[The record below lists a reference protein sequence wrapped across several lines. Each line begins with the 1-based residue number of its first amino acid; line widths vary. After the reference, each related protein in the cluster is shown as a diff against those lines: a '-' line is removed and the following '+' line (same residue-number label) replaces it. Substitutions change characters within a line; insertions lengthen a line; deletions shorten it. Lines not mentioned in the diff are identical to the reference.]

1 MRLFRGWHERR
12 SVIHHQLQ
20 RCFSFLYWI
29 WWSWVTWLLLCL
41 DIILVGVF
49 MIIYLYVSNTC
60 QMLDTQCVIACLNS
74 LSYGACKEVS
84 ISQLLGL
91 LVHELTIF
99 CEQVRI
105 QCEPGGRLVIAGM
118 PEDPENPW
126 GVTPFRK
133 VSIFS

>member
-1 MRLFRGWHERR
+1 MRLFRGLQERR

-41 DIILVGVF
+41 GTILVGVVT
-49 MIIYLYVSNTC
+49 IIYLYVS
-60 QMLDTQCVIACLNS
+60 MLDTQCVIACLNS
-74 LSYGACKEVS
+74 ASYGVCKEVS

-91 LVHELTIF
+91 LVHELTIL